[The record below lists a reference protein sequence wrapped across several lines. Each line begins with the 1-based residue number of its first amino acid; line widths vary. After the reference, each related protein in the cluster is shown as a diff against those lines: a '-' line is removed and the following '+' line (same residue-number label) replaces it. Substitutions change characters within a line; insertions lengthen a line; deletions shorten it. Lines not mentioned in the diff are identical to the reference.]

1 MINAFEIREKVKQK
15 HYKYVYISTLSDKE
29 NKMLKH
35 DWHKVNKLFKKPL
48 SLWKNPFRMAYFDN
62 YSGSGRLNYYD

>member
-1 MINAFEIREKVKQK
+1 MKKERHF
-15 HYKYVYISTLSDKE
+15 KYIYITSLTEKE
-29 NKMLKH
+29 NKGLKQ
-35 DWHKVNKLFKKPL
+35 DIKKLNKLWKKPL